1 MILGLIVMNK
11 LYKQINTGICNH
23 KHGLHQVALLLM
35 LSIFSLAHAASSVSC
50 DSGRTDKSW
59 EFKVYLDGDEIGFH
73 NFSMSQKENRQEI
86 FSSARFDVK
95 FLFFNAYSYE
105 HDNVEHWRGQ
115 CLESINA
122 VTNDNGERYNVSG
135 KVDKDEFIVNTL
147 EKKSAYLPCVKTF
160 AYWDPDFLNETR
172 LLNSQTGEMIEVE
185 SQFIANETMS
195 YRGKETEA
203 RRYRLRGENLQIDLW
218 YSDDDNWLA
227 LESLTEGGRV
237 VRYAMP

>member
-1 MILGLIVMNK
+1 MSQGLIVMKKN
-11 LYKQINTGICNH
+11 YQQINTVISSH
-23 KHGLHQVALLLM
+23 RHGLYQAALLLM
-35 LSIFSLAHAASSVSC
+35 LSIFNLVHAASSI
-50 DSGRTDKSW
+50 SGSTDKSW
-59 EFKVYLDGDEIGFH
+59 DFKVYLDGDEIGFH
-73 NFSMSQKENRQEI
+73 NFSMLQKENRQEI
-86 FSSARFDVK
+86 YSSARFDVK

-135 KVDKDEFIVNTL
+135 KVDNDEFIVNTL
-147 EKKSAYLPCVKTF
+147 EKKSAYQPCLKTF
-160 AYWDPDFLNETR
+160 AYWDPGFLNETR

-185 SQFIANETMS
+185 SQFIGNETLTHQ
-195 YRGKETEA
+195 GKEIES
-203 RRYRLRGENLQIDLW
+203 RHYRLLGENLQIDLW

-227 LESLTEGGRV
+227 LESLTEGGRI

>member
-1 MILGLIVMNK
+1 MNK
-11 LYKQINTGICNH
+11 NYQQFNTFISSHRYGLY
-23 KHGLHQVALLLM
+23 QVALLLM
-35 LSIFSLAHAASSVSC
+35 LSMFNLAHAASSVSG
-50 DSGRTDKSW
+50 SSDKSW
-59 EFKVYLDGDEIGFH
+59 EFTVYLDGDEIGFH

-86 FSSARFDVK
+86 YSSARFDVK

-135 KVDKDEFIVNTL
+135 QVDNDEFIVSTL
-147 EKKSAYLPCVKTF
+147 EKKTTHVPCLKTF

-172 LLNSQTGEMIEVE
+172 LLNSQTGEMIEVV
-185 SQFIANETMS
+185 SQFIGSETLS
-195 YRGKETEA
+195 HQGKEIES
-203 RRYRLRGENLQIDLW
+203 RRYRLLGENLQIDLW

>member
-1 MILGLIVMNK
+1 MSMGVTVMKKNNQ
-11 LYKQINTGICNH
+11 QINTVISSH
-23 KHGLHQVALLLM
+23 RHGLFQLALLLI
-35 LSIFSLAHAASSVSC
+35 LSIFNLAHAASSVSG
-50 DSGRTDKSW
+50 STDKSW

-73 NFSMSQKENRQEI
+73 NFSMLQKENRQEI
-86 FSSARFDVK
+86 YSSARFDVK

-105 HDNVEHWRGQ
+105 HDNVEHWHGQ

-122 VTNDNGERYNVSG
+122 VTNDNGARYNVSG
-135 KVDKDEFIVNTL
+135 QVDKDEFIVNTL

-160 AYWDPDFLNETR
+160 AYWDRDFLKETR
-172 LLNSQTGEMIEVE
+172 LLTSQTGEMIEVE
-185 SQFIANETMS
+185 SQFIGNETLTHQ
-195 YRGKETEA
+195 GKEIES
-203 RRYRLRGENLQIDLW
+203 RRYRLLGENLQIDLW